1 MKVAHVEKSLVA
13 ERASPPPRT
22 RAAGKE
28 EAFRVPDDDAEPE
41 HKAKPEGPAED
52 PPGDDANPAARALG
66 LSPELCAWLLPL
78 GAQTPSPAQE
88 DRLEGSAHD
97 PSGAAPFAVG
107 DPSESGSVLPSQD
120 PDAAAEA
127 QAASPLAAM
136 SEDGPSRD
144 PNAPPPLARL
154 PTSPSAQEASS
165 DLPIQPPDQD
175 QRASSDLVATA
186 APMGES
192 IVPSFEPSVP
202 AEATAAPPRS
212 ADSLTSVRS
221 LTPDASAPDAAAAA
235 EARARL
241 QDAVTSSV
249 HQRTLRDVARGDHR
263 QPRLRRGLTCG

>member
-1 MKVAHVEKSLVA
+1 MARRHRRGGTRRAGSQGSSGRRRGHGPCKQEVFVKVAHVEKSLVA

-107 DPSESGSVLPSQD
+107 DP
-120 PDAAAEA
+120 
-127 QAASPLAAM
+127 
-136 SEDGPSRD
+136 
-144 PNAPPPLARL
+144 
-154 PTSPSAQEASS
+154 
-165 DLPIQPPDQD
+165 
-175 QRASSDLVATA
+175 
-186 APMGES
+186 
-192 IVPSFEPSVP
+192 
-202 AEATAAPPRS
+202 
-212 ADSLTSVRS
+212 
-221 LTPDASAPDAAAAA
+221 
-235 EARARL
+235 
-241 QDAVTSSV
+241 
-249 HQRTLRDVARGDHR
+249 
-263 QPRLRRGLTCG
+263 